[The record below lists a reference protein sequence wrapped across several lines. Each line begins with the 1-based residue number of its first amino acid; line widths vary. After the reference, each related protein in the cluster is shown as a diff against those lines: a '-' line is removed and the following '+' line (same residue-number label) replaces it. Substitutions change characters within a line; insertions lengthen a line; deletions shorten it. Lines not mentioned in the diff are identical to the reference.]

1 MSCCTIPKY
10 NIYLRRTL
18 EQNNRKSTKEG
29 EAVTTAVLA
38 PEVDSG
44 DATGGGLVPS
54 DEASDELSETES
66 LPPTNAVIVSTR
78 F

>member
-1 MSCCTIPKY
+1 M
-10 NIYLRRTL
+10 
-18 EQNNRKSTKEG
+18 
-29 EAVTTAVLA
+29 TTAVLA

-66 LPPTNAVIVSTR
+66 LPPTNAVIVSAR